1 MYLLILFFAISIV
14 FSFLCSIWES
24 VLLSIPQPRVE
35 LLYNEG
41 GFVGRKLKEYKENID
56 KPLAGILSLNTIAHT
71 VGSIGVGSQAARLWG
86 ENYINLLGFNISIEA
101 VVAGLMTLSILIL
114 SEIIPKTI
122 GANYW
127 SQLTSFTVYGVKFLM
142 IVLFPLVWF
151 SQIITKL
158 LKNSDN
164 EGAMSRSEF
173 FVMAKIGA
181 AEGTLDKEE
190 YKILESLNRF
200 KSIKNKDIMT
210 PRTVIFTASEEMSL
224 IEFFNKN
231 KDLQFSR
238 IPIYKNNIDSITG
251 YVLKDDIYS
260 NIINGKEDLLLKDI
274 SREIFIIQETSN
286 ISSLLR
292 QLIDENEHISLLVDE
307 YGGVSGIATMEDI
320 LETLLGI
327 EIMDESD
334 TIEDMRAFAQ
344 SKWKERAKRLGII
357 KADRKKAKSK

>member
-1 MYLLILFFAISIV
+1 MTLLILFFSISII
-14 FSFLCSIWES
+14 FSFLCSIWEA
-24 VLLSIPQPRVE
+24 VLLSIPQSRVE

-41 GFVGRKLKEYKENID
+41 GLVGKKLKKYKENID

-86 ENYINLLGFNISIEA
+86 ENYYDVLGINISIEA
-101 VVAGLMTLSILIL
+101 IVAGLMTLGILVL

-127 SQLTSFTVYGVKFLM
+127 SQLTSFTVYGINVLM

-151 SQIITKL
+151 SQKITKL
-158 LKNSDN
+158 IKGSGN
-164 EGAMSRSEF
+164 ESVMSRSDF

-181 AEGTLDKEE
+181 DEGTLDKEE

-210 PRTVIFTASEEMSL
+210 PRTVIIAASEDISL
-224 IEFFNKN
+224 TEFFIKN
-231 KDLQFSR
+231 QDLQFSR

-251 YVLKDDIYS
+251 FVLKDDIYS
-260 NIINGKEDLLLKDI
+260 NIINGKEDILLKDI
-274 SREIFIIQETSN
+274 SREIFVIQETSN
-286 ISSLLR
+286 ISSLL
-292 QLIDENEHISLLVDE
+292 QKFIDKNEHISLLVDE
-307 YGGVSGIATMEDI
+307 YGGVSGIATMEDV

-334 TIEDMRAFAQ
+334 KVEDMRAFAQ

-357 KADRKKAKSK
+357 KS